1 MGSAINRSLINAHFS
16 ISAYFLTVQTYKC
29 MHLTTQVWISDKV
42 NVSSGTPAGHLWI
55 DISVSAD
62 AGCQAIPQWHLH
74 AAGCRHLT
82 PVCAH
87 TSDCTRHFLVN
98 SRELISLLLL
108 YLRVACAISHQNRI
122 DHRSRKSRL
131 LELGRRHHHSCGC
144 CVSIH

>member
-1 MGSAINRSLINAHFS
+1 MGGAINRSLISAHFS

-29 MHLTTQVWISDKV
+29 MCLTTRVWIGDKV

-82 PVCAH
+82 PVCAR
-87 TSDCTRHFLVN
+87 TSDCIRHLLVN
-98 SRELISLLLL
+98 STSSRELIGLLLPL
-108 YLRVACAISHQNRI
+108 ACICTCIFESILSSAFRTALIGNHLRVA
-122 DHRSRKSRL
+122 RSN
-131 LELGRRHHHSCGC
+131 
-144 CVSIH
+144 